1 MVVILL
7 KKILS
12 AVIAAAVMLSVA
24 LTSYAY
30 DFENPDYYNAD
41 ELKGTVLNVYNWG
54 EYISEEE
61 DEEYYMFDINSEFEK
76 LTGIKINY
84 TNFDTNEDLY
94 AKLKSGGSSY
104 DIVIPSDYMIQRL
117 IAEGLVQKINL
128 DNVPNYKY
136 IAEEFRN
143 MYYDENN
150 EYSIPY
156 CVSTVGLIYNTTMVD
171 EKPTSWSVLWDPK
184 YEGKILMFDNPRDT
198 FAIAQKL
205 LGQSLNSTDSEEWRE
220 SAAEL
225 IAQKPLL
232 QGYVQDEVYNKMI
245 GGEAALA
252 PYYAGDFLC
261 MKEEN
266 EDLDFCYPTEG
277 FNIFV
282 DAACIPTCAQNVRA
296 AEMYLNYLC
305 DPRVGLANAYATG
318 YATPNTKVREM
329 EEYEELAQDPYLYP
343 DEEEMNNC
351 EYFFDMDDDTR
362 ALMNSLWLEVKA
374 SGQQGKGLYVC
385 YAVTFVIIAAFLI
398 YRAIHKRYIESF
410 YDK

>member
-1 MVVILL
+1 
-7 KKILS
+7 
-12 AVIAAAVMLSVA
+12 MLCVPA
-24 LTSYAY
+24 FAY
-30 DFENPDYYNAD
+30 EFENPDYYNVP
-41 ELKGTVLNVYNWG
+41 ELKGTVINVYNWG

-61 DEEYYMFDINSEFEK
+61 DEDYYMFDINSEFED
-76 LTGIKINY
+76 LTGIQVNY
-84 TNFDTNEDLY
+84 SNYASNEDLY

-104 DIVIPSDYMIQRL
+104 DIIIPSDYMIERF
-117 IAEGLVQKINL
+117 IAEGLVQKINF

-136 IAEEFRN
+136 IAEEYKN
-143 MYYDENN
+143 MYYDKNN

-156 CVSTVGLIYNTTMVD
+156 CVSTVGLIYNKTMVD
-171 EKPTSWSVLWDPK
+171 EKPTSWSILWNPK
-184 YEGKILMFDNPRDT
+184 YSGKILMFDNPRDT
-198 FAIAQKL
+198 FAVAQKL
-205 LGQSLNSTDSEEWRE
+205 LGQSLNTTDSEEWRM

-232 QGYVQDEVYNKMI
+232 QGYVQDEVYDKMI

-261 MKEEN
+261 MQEEN

-282 DAACIPTCAQNVRA
+282 DAACIPTCAEHVKA

-329 EEYEELAQDPYLYP
+329 EEYEELSQDPYLYP
-343 DEEEMNNC
+343 KEEDMKNC

-362 ALMNSLWLEVKA
+362 ALMNELWLEVKA
-374 SGQQGKGLYVC
+374 SGEQGKGLYVC
-385 YAVTFVIIAAFLI
+385 YAVTFALIAAFLI
-398 YRAIHKRYIESF
+398 YRQVKKKRRERY
-410 YDK
+410 Y